1 MIFEKLSNAKEKKMK
16 ESRIDKNIRNLRATL
31 RYYSMIMGFIS
42 VLLCSFITH
51 YKVYNIVA
59 GIVLVLSYIDIIDY
73 VYLRGIKHKMYN
85 HYNQLTVNGL
95 CTSIENKRFRLSK
108 SYFVIM
114 MISYIGLYLMLVT
127 VIENYIYDII

>member
-1 MIFEKLSNAKEKKMK
+1 MIFEKLSNAKEKKMQ

-73 VYLRGIKHKMYN
+73 VYLREIKHKMYN

>member
-1 MIFEKLSNAKEKKMK
+1 MFERLKRIKEKKLQ

-51 YKVYNIVA
+51 YKLYSIVTL
-59 GIVLVLSYIDIIDY
+59 IVLIFSYIDIIDY
-73 VYLRGIKHKMYN
+73 VYLKSVRHKMYN

-108 SYFVIM
+108 SYFVVMI
-114 MISYIGLYLMLVT
+114 ISYIGLYLMLVT